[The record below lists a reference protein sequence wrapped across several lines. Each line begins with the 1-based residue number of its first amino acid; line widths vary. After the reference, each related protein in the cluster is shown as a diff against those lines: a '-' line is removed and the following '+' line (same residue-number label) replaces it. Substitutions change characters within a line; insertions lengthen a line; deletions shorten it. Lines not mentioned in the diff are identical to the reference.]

1 MRQRLD
7 GEKFQQAR
15 VLGTGRELSGLD
27 LRKVK
32 FETCVLAQHDDPAFG
47 LVVRDVTLTG
57 CAASNCV
64 VDGVRFEDVT
74 VDGLSVKGVQQL
86 GGCVFR
92 HVTLKG
98 RIGPLLTVPVNYA
111 LPQATRDAF
120 TAAIQA
126 YYRDVDW
133 ALDITEAEFSDADLY
148 MVPGD
153 LIRRDPE
160 TQFLLRRDTDQRAK
174 ALGIEPDGYAAIAL
188 SRFEATPF
196 DSLVAAAPRRSKDFA
211 EFTADFRP
219 LRDAGLAE

>member
-7 GEKFQQAR
+7 GDKFQQVR

-27 LRKVK
+27 LHKVK
-32 FETCVLAQHDDPAFG
+32 FETCVLAQDDDPAFG

-57 CAASNCV
+57 CSATDCI

-74 VDGLSVKGVQQL
+74 VDGLSLKPVHQF

-98 RIGPLLTVPVNYA
+98 RIGPLVTTPVNYA
-111 LPQATRDAF
+111 LPQETQDAL

-133 ALDITEAEFSDADLY
+133 ALDITEAEFDDADFYL
-148 MVPGD
+148 VPGD
-153 LIRRDPE
+153 LVRRDPE
-160 TQFLLRRDTDQRAK
+160 RQFLLRRDTGERAR
-174 ALGIEPDGYAAIAL
+174 AMGIEPEGYADIAL
-188 SRFEATPF
+188 SRFADTPF
-196 DSLVAAAPRRSKDFA
+196 DSLVAAAPRKPKDFA
-211 EFTADFRP
+211 EFIGHFQP